1 MLKARFAKFRAPFSM
16 PSAPDVKLRL
26 QLSANGRRVQAVIEP
41 RPDASFTEHEVRE
54 QLDSMGCGDW
64 VVFKETVANLPKLFK
79 SVKTA
84 MLADI
89 AEKRDAEIT
98 LSVSSDELTAYLTLV
113 PACGGAPAAENN
125 ILALLAQHKVTH
137 GILLAAVTA
146 VVQSQTADRVVVAQG
161 TAPVSGDDACFAS
174 ELPHISDRR
183 PQENQDSD
191 LNYREISMFF
201 LITPDTPL
209 LRKIP
214 FTLGTPG
221 QTVTG
226 KIIPAQA
233 GHDLPFSALLSG
245 VKFDATDKNLLLAAI
260 RGQAIMIEQG
270 VWVEPVIEFNNVD
283 LSSGNIDF
291 DGTVNISGD
300 VATGVR
306 IRTRSDIFV
315 AGTVAGAT
323 LEAGGNIKV
332 NKGVIGRG
340 DLYQEDGTPGTSIAL
355 LKAQG
360 CVQAQFVNNAIIV
373 ARGDVIID
381 ELLAHCEV
389 TAKGTLVVGKDNA
402 KNGHILGGNIIAVR
416 GIKARVIGSAAGVRT
431 NLEAGL
437 SRMLRKNLDD
447 ARETIIVKCAERDK
461 LSALLKRSA
470 QLQEDLVRRTQRT
483 LATVEEELKQLN
495 TQRTALQQQLRQDLN
510 ARIAISMRT
519 HEGTTLLLGE
529 KTLAVN
535 HEHGPGTFT
544 LHDGKI
550 VFTPD

>member
-1 MLKARFAKFRAPFSM
+1 M
-16 PSAPDVKLRL
+16 PSAPDEKLRL

-41 RPDASFTEHEVRE
+41 RPDALFTEHEVLE

-64 VVFKETVANLPKLFK
+64 AVFKETVANLPKLFK
-79 SVKTA
+79 SVKTTT
-84 MLADI
+84 LADI

-98 LSVSSDELTAYLTLV
+98 LSLSNDELTAQLTLV
-113 PACGGAPAAENN
+113 PACGGAHVTEKN
-125 ILALLAQHKVTH
+125 ILALLAQHKVTQ
-137 GILLAAVTA
+137 GILRAAVTA
-146 VVQSQTADRVVVAQG
+146 RVKSQTAGQFVVAQG
-161 TAPVSGDDACFAS
+161 TAPVSGDDAHFVS
-174 ELPHISDRR
+174 ELPHMSDRR
-183 PQENQDSD
+183 PQENPDSG
-191 LNYREISMFF
+191 LHYREISMLF
-201 LITPDTPL
+201 TVTADTPL

-221 QTVTG
+221 HTVTG
-226 KIIPAQA
+226 KIIPAQP
-233 GHDLPFSALLSG
+233 GRDLPVSALLSG
-245 VKFDATDKNLLLAAI
+245 VKFDATDNNVLLAAI
-260 RGQAIMIEQG
+260 RGQPVMLEQG
-270 VWVEPVIEFNNVD
+270 VRVEPVIEFNHVD
-283 LSSGNIDF
+283 LSSGNVDF

-300 VATGVR
+300 VASGLR
-306 IRTRSDIFV
+306 IRTDGDIFV
-315 AGTVAGAT
+315 AGTVEGAT

-360 CVQAQFVNNAIIV
+360 SVQARFVNNAIIV

-389 TAKGTLVVGKDNA
+389 TTKGTLVVGKDNA
-402 KNGHILGGNIIAVR
+402 KKGHILGGNIIAVR
-416 GIKARVIGSAAGVRT
+416 GIKAQVSGSAAGVRT

-447 ARETIIVKCAERDK
+447 AREAIIVKCAERDK
-461 LSALLKRSA
+461 LTALLKRAA
-470 QLQEDLVRRTQRT
+470 QLQEELVQRTQRT

-495 TQRTALQQQLRQDLN
+495 IQHAALQQQLRQDLN

-529 KTLAVN
+529 KTLAVD

-544 LHDGKI
+544 LRDGEI